1 MFNSINTNVG
11 AMVALKNLN
20 TVNANLDRTQNRVS
34 TGERVASAVDDGGAF
49 AVAQGLRGDV
59 KALDAVNSQLSIGI
73 GAVGVALEGATSLSN
88 TYNDLKANLVKLA
101 DDSISAAQRTQYEAD
116 FDAIIAEAENF
127 IANSQYNGNSL
138 LTAATTALTGGVN
151 GSALAVIATTT
162 GVAYTIA
169 QQDLETTLAALTAAK
184 PANAA
189 ASSAL
194 LDGTNTAFN
203 AAVTA
208 TDNALNQLGADS
220 RRLENQITFNTAVRD
235 ATESGLGAIVDAD
248 LARESAKLQA
258 YQTQQQLSIQA
269 LGIANQ
275 RPQSLLGLFG

>member
-1 MFNSINTNVG
+1 MLSVNTNVG
-11 AMVALKNLN
+11 AMVALNNLNQVSSDLN
-20 TVNANLDRTQNRVS
+20 TVQNRVS
-34 TGERVASAVDDGGAF
+34 TGQRVSSAVDDGGAF

-59 KALDAVNSQLSIGI
+59 KAIDSVNSQLSQAK

-151 GSALAVIATTT
+151 GSALNVVSTTS
-162 GVAYTIA
+162 GVAYTIG
-169 QQDLETTLAALTAAK
+169 QQDVETTLAALTAAK

-189 ASSAL
+189 AATAL
-194 LDGTNTAFN
+194 LDGTNTALN
-203 AAVTA
+203 DATTA
-208 TDNALNQLGADS
+208 TDTALSALGADS
-220 RRLENQITFNTAVRD
+220 RRLDNQINFNNAVRD

-248 LARESAKLQA
+248 LARESANLQA
-258 YQTQQQLSIQA
+258 LQTKQQLSIQA

-275 RPQSLLGLFG
+275 APSALLGLFR